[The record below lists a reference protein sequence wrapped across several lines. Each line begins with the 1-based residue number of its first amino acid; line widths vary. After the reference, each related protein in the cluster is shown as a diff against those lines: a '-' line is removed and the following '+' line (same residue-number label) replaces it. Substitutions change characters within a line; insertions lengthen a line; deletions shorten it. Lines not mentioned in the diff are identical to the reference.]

1 MTIVRGERLVPG
13 ESGAIHGF
21 SGLLHWAANRAARV
35 CRAYKV
41 GGDGVLGWM
50 PAHPMFD
57 SELLTS

>member
-1 MTIVRGERLVPG
+1 LCP
-13 ESGAIHGF
+13 
-21 SGLLHWAANRAARV
+21 
-35 CRAYKV
+35 YKV